1 MRSMV
6 GLAGIVCS
14 WIFGE
19 SSENSIGR
27 YAGTSR
33 FHLCVGHAKV
43 AIEKFGWQYDYIT
56 VSFFSKQA
64 IVLIR

>member
-1 MRSMV
+1 MRSMAR
-6 GLAGIVCS
+6 LAGIVCS
-14 WIFGE
+14 LISGV
-19 SSENSIGR
+19 SSENPIGR
-27 YAGTSR
+27 FAGTSR